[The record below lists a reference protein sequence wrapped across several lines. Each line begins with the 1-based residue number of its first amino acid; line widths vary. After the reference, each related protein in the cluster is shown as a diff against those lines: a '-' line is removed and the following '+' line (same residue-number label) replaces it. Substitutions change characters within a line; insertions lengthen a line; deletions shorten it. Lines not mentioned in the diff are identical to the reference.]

1 MGRIVL
7 FYVRAHGWSDGVAAA
22 LMCSV
27 GVMQRIEEKAE
38 NEETKTF
45 WKLILSALVEATHLP
60 TYSL

>member
-27 GVMQRIEEKAE
+27 GVRKRIEEKAE
-38 NEETKTF
+38 N
-45 WKLILSALVEATHLP
+45 
-60 TYSL
+60 